1 MSCNTLKEELPLP
14 YRDKTPITKEYL
26 LKNGFKELGTSLYLL
41 SWGDILELEAE
52 IENEEAGLWHIK
64 ITYYDFGTPNAIFM
78 FTLGEL
84 RLFLAIEDLFDLI
97 AELK

>member
-1 MSCNTLKEELPLP
+1 MSCNALKEELPLP

-26 LKNGFKELGTSLYLL
+26 LKKGFEELGTSLYLL
-41 SWGDILELEAE
+41 SWGYILELEAE
-52 IENEEAGLWHIK
+52 LKDEEAGLWHIEV
-64 ITYYDFGTPNAIFM
+64 TYYDSGKSSDIEI